1 MTLPASPNPSISV
14 ITPCLNGARYIGEAI
29 DSVVSQGCAD
39 AEHIVADGG
48 STDGTLDIL
57 ASHPHLKFQSAP
69 DQGMY
74 DALNGALARA
84 RGGVIGILN
93 CDDCY
98 AEDVFLPIL
107 ELFRD
112 DSVMAVAGRAATFR
126 IDTAPAG
133 DALTAAPA
141 AAGGDATF
149 RSTLG
154 DPSINAW
161 FFRASVFERIG
172 GFDAAYRIAGDREF
186 MLRFALSGLR
196 YVDTDR
202 LICRYR
208 AHAGSATFGGN
219 EEIWHAILREHG
231 RMTGHYLA
239 SAVVP
244 GPARDL
250 IKRARIRDTLSG
262 ALYSVSRHDLRQAL
276 WYAAAGTR
284 FDPVWPARFAR
295 RAFGVLARKLGLR
308 DERGRVS

>member
-1 MTLPASPNPSISV
+1 
-14 ITPCLNGARYIGEAI
+14 
-29 DSVVSQGCAD
+29 
-39 AEHIVADGG
+39 
-48 STDGTLDIL
+48 
-57 ASHPHLKFQSAP
+57 
-69 DQGMY
+69 MY

-98 AEDVFLPIL
+98 ARMCSCPFSIC
-107 ELFRD
+107 
-112 DSVMAVAGRAATFR
+112 SATMASWRWRARGHVSRRHRAGRRCPYGRTR
-126 IDTAPAG
+126 
-133 DALTAAPA
+133 
-141 AAGGDATF
+141 AAGGDAIF

-172 GFDAAYRIAGDREF
+172 RFDAAYRIAGDREF

-244 GPARDL
+244 
-250 IKRARIRDTLSG
+250 
-262 ALYSVSRHDLRQAL
+262 DLR
-276 WYAAAGTR
+276 GI
-284 FDPVWPARFAR
+284 
-295 RAFGVLARKLGLR
+295 
-308 DERGRVS
+308 